1 MFYKSFIT
9 VAGLTFASTAFS
21 TQIFNTDEHNELLK
35 NPDMIVN
42 LQLSGYDLSNR
53 KQLDSLCGPGRFVG
67 GGFSHSPLNIR
78 VQTYFISG
86 YSPPFGS
93 VASGPLI
100 VKDNA
105 GVFYDTGYSDSAE
118 GWEDYFDL
126 YLESRGITDVEDE
139 QVLHQ
144 ADQEL
149 CAFFRKIDV
158 QLLGNNSV
166 ITIVNNIINF
176 WTKDFF
182 ETEFPEYLRGTRMK
196 DITENFIRLMDLERE
211 SGGTW
216 GETIDSF
223 LGKGSIPIM
232 TIHKSKG
239 LEFKAVYLL
248 ALDDNTFWSFRN
260 DPDAARRAFF
270 VAISRAKQ
278 YLTFT
283 FSQNRSYTRY
293 PGRQSHSK
301 IEEFYSL
308 IDPFLNKK
316 ADH

>member
-1 MFYKSFIT
+1 
-9 VAGLTFASTAFS
+9 
-21 TQIFNTDEHNELLK
+21 
-35 NPDMIVN
+35 
-42 LQLSGYDLSNR
+42 
-53 KQLDSLCGPGRFVG
+53 
-67 GGFSHSPLNIR
+67 
-78 VQTYFISG
+78 
-86 YSPPFGS
+86 
-93 VASGPLI
+93 
-100 VKDNA
+100 
-105 GVFYDTGYSDSAE
+105 
-118 GWEDYFDL
+118 
-126 YLESRGITDVEDE
+126 
-139 QVLHQ
+139 
-144 ADQEL
+144 
-149 CAFFRKIDV
+149 
-158 QLLGNNSV
+158 
-166 ITIVNNIINF
+166 
-176 WTKDFF
+176 
-182 ETEFPEYLRGTRMK
+182 
-196 DITENFIRLMDLERE
+196 MDLERE